1 MKDFPVAFDL
11 RRAGNSLSPS
21 IDRGDEAPRAPQ
33 PAESKQKA
41 ATHKI
46 LFVMGESPECCYGR
60 IGSRSIHS
68 FID

>member
-1 MKDFPVAFDL
+1 MKDFPVALDS

-46 LFVMGESPECCYGR
+46 LFVMG
-60 IGSRSIHS
+60 
-68 FID
+68 